1 MKKHSSGASG
11 GNRGQ
16 GREDTNNQMR
26 AADSAVRN
34 IMETEAGMLEKPQD
48 EPQKFL
54 KNNKYFTI
62 CIYAFVLV
70 VASTVVIRAI
80 ILPDQTQNFFAGL
93 IRAVGPFLIAL
104 LIAYILMPFVRAV
117 NHLLHRCFKNLPPKP
132 RMVLSILI
140 VYIIAFGLILTLLV
154 YVLPEVVQNLGD
166 IINRIPQGFA
176 QVSSILEGLEER
188 YPDFDFSSITS
199 MLNDTQSDLMSGL
212 SSVAGQLIP
221 VLYTASVSIVT
232 WLGNFLIAVIVS
244 IYMLYGKK
252 QLLHMFRIVVYA
264 FVPKNHIP
272 LVREIIYDC
281 NAIFSNFV
289 VSKMIDSV
297 IIGILCAILMAILRL
312 PYIFLISVI
321 VGITNMIPYFG
332 PFIGAV
338 PGTIILLVVS
348 PMKAVIFMIMI
359 LCLQQFDGLV
369 LGPKL
374 MGNSTGMKPIWII
387 FAITI
392 GGRFFGV
399 PGMFLGVP
407 AFAILGYLAERYMRH
422 RLRKRN
428 VSMEDIL

>member
-1 MKKHSSGASG
+1 MKKQNSGASG
-11 GNRGQ
+11 GDRRQ
-16 GREDTNNQMR
+16 GKEDSNNQMR

-34 IMETEAGMLEKPQD
+34 TMTAEAGMLEKPKD

-62 CIYAFVLV
+62 CIYALILV
-70 VASTVVIRAI
+70 VASTGVIRAI
-80 ILPDQTQNFFAGL
+80 ILADQTRNFFGGL

-117 NHLLHRCFKNLPPKP
+117 NRLLHRSFKKLPPKP
-132 RMVLSILI
+132 GMVLSILI

-154 YVLPEVVQNLGD
+154 YVLPEVVRNLGD
-166 IINRIPQGFA
+166 IINRIPTGF
-176 QVSSILEGLEER
+176 QQISSLLEGLEER
-188 YPDFDFSSITS
+188 YPEFDFSSITS
-199 MLNDTQSDLMSGL
+199 MLENTQSDLMSGL
-212 SSVAGQLIP
+212 SSIAGELIP

-264 FVPKNHIP
+264 VVPQNHIP
-272 LVREIIYDC
+272 LFREIVYDC

-338 PGTIILLVVS
+338 PGAIILLVVD
-348 PMKAVIFMIMI
+348 PMKAVIFLIMI

-374 MGNSTGMKPIWII
+374 LGNSTGMKPIWII

-407 AFAILGYLAERYMRH
+407 AFAILGYLAERYMRY

-428 VSMEDIL
+428 ISMEDIL

>member
-1 MKKHSSGASG
+1 MKKQNSGTSG
-11 GNRGQ
+11 NNRRQ
-16 GREDTNNQMR
+16 EQEDEKNQVRM
-26 AADSAVRN
+26 ADSAVRN
-34 IMETEAGMLEKPQD
+34 SMQEQLRMLEQPQD

-70 VASTVVIRAI
+70 VASTIMIRAI
-80 ILPDQTQNFFAGL
+80 ILPNQTRHFFAGL

-104 LIAYILMPFVRAV
+104 LIAYILMPFVRGI
-117 NHLLHRCFKNLPPKP
+117 NRLLHRCFKKLPQKP
-132 RMVLSILI
+132 GMVLSILI
-140 VYIIAFGLILTLLV
+140 VYIIAVGLILTLLV
-154 YVLPEVVQNLGD
+154 YVLPEVVRNLGD
-166 IINRIPQGFA
+166 IINRIPQGFN
-176 QVSSILEGLEER
+176 QVSSLLVSLQER
-188 YPDFDFSSITS
+188 YPNFDFSSITS

-212 SSVAGQLIP
+212 SSIAGELIP

-264 FVPKNHIP
+264 FVPRNHIP
-272 LVREIIYDC
+272 LVREIVYDC

-338 PGTIILLVVS
+338 PGAIILLVVS
-348 PMKAVIFMIMI
+348 PMKALIFLIMI

-407 AFAILGYLAERYMRH
+407 AFAILGYLAERYMRY

-428 VSMEDIL
+428 IAMEDIL